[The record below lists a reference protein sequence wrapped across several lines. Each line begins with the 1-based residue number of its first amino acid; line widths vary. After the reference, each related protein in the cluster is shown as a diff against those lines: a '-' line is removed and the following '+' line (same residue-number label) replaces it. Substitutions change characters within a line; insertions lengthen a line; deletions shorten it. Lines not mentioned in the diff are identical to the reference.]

1 MPPAARPATRP
12 VPELDAVITDAIDV
26 AVRNTRTN
34 HTVGGR
40 ESIYCTHKYAFE
52 QSPDWSL
59 CSDNAYEPRRRHFQL
74 DFRSRE
80 LVDSTVG
87 QLLTRYNHAN
97 STTLLD
103 LLHRMGKL
111 RIYAERSLFGP
122 GQWYTDGAPAEGRD
136 MSMQEMP
143 VTAQLDNVPTQ
154 TMNGVIIRQMPCGG
168 SLLNEGS
175 LEQIVNHA
183 IHIVY
188 TEGARS
194 VTGPGF
200 KVQYCETGDTF
211 ATSDTRIAVSF
222 YFNDYPVWVKFAR
235 RQYAG
240 AQSPCA
246 LYIRALPQLVQ
257 FFQPPIIGRETI
269 RAIGDEMWQMMDL
282 SWEGQLTDEEMEVF
296 TSSINSKFA
305 EDPATNHLVAYAMAL
320 SEFFPE
326 VDSSF
331 CVDLLHEF
339 AAHGVVSKWA
349 IAEEILSD
357 ETQRSLA
364 IQGFASALVTSVLV
378 HTGFMNEALRISGVD
393 QVDSAEVRDL
403 LAPHTFAE
411 PAEPAQPAE
420 PALSRRQRRRQERVQ
435 QQARQQAE
443 RTPSPEE
450 LAQREAAAEAERARR
465 QEIHDAHEAALG
477 AEENARELRRKLH
490 AIESRK
496 AAAAAGPKPYTPRAE
511 PPKSKKSA
519 KKQARAE
526 KRFATKQEATLNEL
540 EHEVHIQP
548 ERHAVSEAAFKARQD
563 LEHAEKVARD
573 ARARVDRLRSL
584 AAAASAEHEAA
595 THVVPPRPTFG
606 ATLEAAIAAVHV

>member
-12 VPELDAVITDAIDV
+12 VPELATEITDAIEV
-26 AVRNTRTN
+26 AVRNTRTT
-34 HTVGGR
+34 HTVDGR
-40 ESIYCTHKYAFE
+40 ETIYCTHKYAFE
-52 QSPDWSL
+52 ESGDWSL
-59 CSDNAYEPRRRHFQL
+59 CSDNAYEARRRHFQL
-74 DFRSRE
+74 DFHSTE
-80 LVDSTVG
+80 LINSTVG

-97 STTLLD
+97 TTTLLD
-103 LLHRMGKL
+103 LLQRVGKL

-154 TMNGVIIRQMPCGG
+154 TMDGMVVREMPCGG
-168 SLLNEGS
+168 SLLNEGN

-183 IHIVY
+183 MHIVY

-211 ATSDTRIAVSF
+211 ATSDTRIAISF
-222 YFNDYPVWVKFAR
+222 YFNGYPVWVKFAR

-246 LYIRALPQLVQ
+246 LYIRALPQLVE
-257 FFQPPIIGRETI
+257 FFQPPTTGRETI
-269 RAIGDEMWQMMDL
+269 RAIGAKMWQMMDL
-282 SWEGQLTDEEMEVF
+282 SWEGQLTDEEMQVF

-305 EDPATNHLVAYAMAL
+305 EDPETDHLVAYAMAL

-326 VDSSF
+326 VDDSF

-339 AAHGVVSKWA
+339 AAHGVVSKWD

-364 IQGFASALVTSVLV
+364 IKGFASALVTSVLV
-378 HTGFMNEALRISGVD
+378 HTGFMNEALRMSPI
-393 QVDSAEVRDL
+393 
-403 LAPHTFAE
+403 AE
-411 PAEPAQPAE
+411 PPVEPDPPRRNTDTIFTGGMDDVNL
-420 PALSRRQRRRQERVQ
+420 PALSRRQLRRQERAQ
-435 QQARQQAE
+435 QQAQRA
-443 RTPSPEE
+443 PSPEE
-450 LAQREAAAEAERARR
+450 LAQREASTEAERARR
-465 QEIHDAHEAALG
+465 QEIHDAHEAALR
-477 AEENARELRRKLH
+477 AEENARELRRKLQ

-526 KRFATKQEATLNEL
+526 KRFATKHEATLNEL
-540 EHEVHIQP
+540 KHGVHIQP
-548 ERHAVSEAAFKARQD
+548 ERHVVSEAAFKARQD

-573 ARARVDRLRSL
+573 ARARADRLRSL
-584 AAAASAEHEAA
+584 AAASSAEHEAA
-595 THVVPPRPTFG
+595 THVVPPRPTFS